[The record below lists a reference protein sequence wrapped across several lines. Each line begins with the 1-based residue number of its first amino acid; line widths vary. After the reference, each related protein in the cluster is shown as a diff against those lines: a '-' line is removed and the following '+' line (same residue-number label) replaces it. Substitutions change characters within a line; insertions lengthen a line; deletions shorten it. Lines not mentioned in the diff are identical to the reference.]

1 MGNKRNNKTRKLKTA
16 YKSWGFGKYPFVPR
30 IKYRAMRILDN
41 LGKLEDYPKSDLKKN
56 VKEELIRRIEY
67 ILKKKKSTKR
77 VFKNV
82 TRKKYNKKTKLN
94 KLSDKKLDQLYNSI
108 LEHSRK

>member
-41 LGKLEDYPKSDLKKN
+41 LGKLEDYPKSEEKKM
-56 VKEELIRRIEY
+56 
-67 ILKKKKSTKR
+67 
-77 VFKNV
+77 
-82 TRKKYNKKTKLN
+82 
-94 KLSDKKLDQLYNSI
+94 
-108 LEHSRK
+108 

>member
-56 VKEELIRRIEY
+56 VRRRINNLCIQY

-77 VFKNV
+77 VFK
-82 TRKKYNKKTKLN
+82 
-94 KLSDKKLDQLYNSI
+94 I
-108 LEHSRK
+108 M

>member
-1 MGNKRNNKTRKLKTA
+1 MGNKRNNKTRKLKTI
-16 YKSWGFGKYPFVPR
+16 YKTWGFGKYPFVPK

-41 LGKLEDYPKSDLKKN
+41 LGKLDDYPKSDLKKN

-67 ILKKKKSTKR
+67 ILKKRKYAKKLYR
-77 VFKNV
+77 NV

-94 KLSDKKLDQLYNSI
+94 KLSDKTLDKLYISI
-108 LEHSRK
+108 LEYSRK